1 MSTVLTSEPHP
12 QRKSVV
18 PEGWLRAIVA
28 ALEAT
33 LLGWLVCVVPAI
45 AAYVATAA
53 APALGETEWP
63 AALGMGS
70 AGWLLGH
77 GAPAGQLTIVPL
89 GLSAVFAAV
98 LMFTLRRHRLRGAS
112 LVLGAVAYVLLVQA
126 VALLSPYAVAR
137 GQLFLG
143 SLAVA
148 AAGAGW
154 AWWRSGVRTAEL
166 IAADAQNDRPSTADE
181 TRRRLVMAGVRAL
194 RGAFAMLLLL
204 TVVGLLAAL
213 AAIGLHWD
221 RVSAL
226 FTSYDAGLIGG
237 TVLVLAHLA
246 YLPTAGVWS
255 LAYLAGPGFAVG
267 TGTSVA
273 PAGVELG
280 AVPAV
285 PMLGALPEDASALGG
300 WTTLV
305 LVLLGAVAA
314 LWIARPGQA
323 RRLLDAVAAVLGAA
337 LATGVVLV
345 IAGAASSGSIG
356 EERMAE
362 LGPDAV
368 VVAAI
373 ITGLLALGGLIATVA
388 IHPATRAG
396 LGAGAERVRERR
408 GGDAAPPPADGAK
421 NGSAK
426 TGGAKRSSGATGA
439 GSVARSGAT
448 TDAAATARSSASAP
462 SGLSSSSAGSGS
474 SPGSAGS
481 VASAGTAASGATGGT
496 GASGASA
503 PSGESPPSGTSAL
516 SGRSARSDASSV
528 SAASP
533 TAPSGAEAG
542 TDTGPSSRTGSL
554 APAPRSGSSWRRRWD
569 QSAGSPASPAGRGG
583 SDSTSRDG
591 LTDTAPR
598 PNPWSATGSMSS
610 ASPSS
615 STPATGA
622 PHRSQR
628 GAPGRP
634 DVRPRPRRTRAR
646 ARGRRGGPP
655 RGRPCARCRPRC
667 ARGPAAPAGACPR
680 RRDASWSPGAR

>member
-28 ALEAT
+28 ALEAA

-77 GAPAGQLTIVPL
+77 GAPAGQLSIVPL

-112 LVLGAVAYVLLVQA
+112 LGLGALAYVVLVQV
-126 VALLSPYAVAR
+126 VALLSPYAVSR

-166 IAADAQNDRPSTADE
+166 IAADAQDDRPSTADG
-181 TRRRLVMAGVRAL
+181 TRRRLVMAGLRAM

-204 TVVGLLAAL
+204 TAVGLLATL
-213 AAIGLHWD
+213 AAIALHWD

-226 FTSYDAGLIGG
+226 FSSYDAGLIGG

-285 PMLGALPEDASALGG
+285 PMLGALPDEASPLGG

-323 RRLLDAVAAVLGAA
+323 RRLLDAVAATLGAA
-337 LATGVVLV
+337 LATGVVLA

-356 EERMAE
+356 EGRMAE

-368 VVAAI
+368 LVAAI

-396 LGAGAERVRERR
+396 ISAGAESVRERR
-408 GGDAAPPPADGAK
+408 GGDAGSAADGKAK
-421 NGSAK
+421 DPASGSAK
-426 TGGAKRSSGATGA
+426 KGGAKKSSGATGASSVASAGGATGA
-439 GSVARSGAT
+439 GSVARAGGVAG
-448 TDAAATARSSASAP
+448 AAAEARSSASARSGP
-462 SGLSSSSAGSGS
+462 SGSSAGSG
-474 SPGSAGS
+474 GS

-496 GASGASA
+496 GDSASSGAAARSSASARSGASA
-503 PSGESPPSGTSAL
+503 S
-516 SGRSARSDASSV
+516 
-528 SAASP
+528 SAASA
-533 TAPSGAEAG
+533 TAPSGAEVGPGAG
-542 TDTGPSSRTGSL
+542 TSSRTGSL

-569 QSAGSPASPAGRGG
+569 QSAGSAASPAARGG
-583 SDSTSRDG
+583 SDGAGSAGASRDG

-615 STPATGA
+615 STPAKGT
-622 PHRSQR
+622 PH
-628 GAPGRP
+628 
-634 DVRPRPRRTRAR
+634 
-646 ARGRRGGPP
+646 
-655 RGRPCARCRPRC
+655 
-667 ARGPAAPAGACPR
+667 
-680 RRDASWSPGAR
+680 